1 MGFFGCFNIRL
12 QTQTEDFL
20 NSPSDELQF
29 STATYNLRSRDEF
42 EQSFPKDRPQTISA
56 INGIPRASG
65 VGPAPL
71 WPILLLSSAFL
82 KVLLSSQ
89 IQVLEQSY
97 RIHQAKEIFMQLF
110 IILSFIILLCSH
122 PSARLTAK
130 KSDC

>member
-12 QTQTEDFL
+12 QTQTEDFQ
-20 NSPSDELQF
+20 NSPSDQLQF

-42 EQSFPKDRPQTISA
+42 KQPFPKDRPQTISA

-110 IILSFIILLCSH
+110 IILSFNILLCSD